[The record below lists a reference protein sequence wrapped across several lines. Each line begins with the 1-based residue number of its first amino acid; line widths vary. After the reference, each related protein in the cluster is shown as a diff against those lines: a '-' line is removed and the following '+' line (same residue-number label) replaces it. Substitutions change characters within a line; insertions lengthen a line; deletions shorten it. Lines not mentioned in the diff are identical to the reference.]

1 MSVRDQ
7 PAPNVALLFRAHWL
21 LWLGLAAIA
30 IPTIMHLSHET
41 WSTESGAQGP
51 IVLATGGWL
60 IWRQWE
66 NLSSDGQSGKL
77 AIILVLL
84 SIAVLS
90 YVFGRAFDF
99 LTAEAAGLYLF
110 GLASAQAFFSGRA
123 VARNWFPFFYLALAV
138 PPPAWLLAQ
147 ATGPLKHLV
156 SAAAIGTLTPFGIPV
171 AREGVTI
178 FVAQYQL
185 LVEDACSGMNSII
198 GLLAIGLFYIY
209 VARKASFVYSSILAC
224 FIIPIAIA
232 ANIIRI
238 VTLVLITYGFGDAVG
253 QGFLHFAAGI
263 FVFVVALLLVFTTD
277 NVLARLLLLGRVRLN
292 AGPA

>member
-1 MSVRDQ
+1 MSVQDQ
-7 PAPNVALLFRAHWL
+7 PASNVALLFRAHWFL
-21 LWLGLAAIA
+21 LLGLAAVA
-30 IPTIMHLSHET
+30 IPTIMHLSRET

-60 IWRQWE
+60 IWRQWQ
-66 NLSSDGQSGKL
+66 NLSADGKSGQL
-77 AIILVLL
+77 AITLVLL
-84 SIAVLS
+84 TVAVLT
-90 YVFGRAFDF
+90 YLFGRAFDF
-99 LTAEAAGLYLF
+99 LTAEAAGLYLI
-110 GLASAQAFFSGRA
+110 GLAAAQAFFSARA
-123 VARNWFPFFYLALAV
+123 VVRNWFPFFYLALAV

-185 LVEDACSGMNSII
+185 LVEDACSGMNSIV
-198 GLLAIGLFYIY
+198 GLLAIGLFYLY
-209 VARKASFVYSSILAC
+209 VARKASVLYSALLAC

-238 VTLVLITYGFGDAVG
+238 VTLVLLTYGFGDAVG

-263 FVFVVALLLVFTTD
+263 FVFVVALLLVFLTD
-277 NVLARLLLLGRVRLN
+277 NILARLLLGGR
-292 AGPA
+292 GS

>member
-1 MSVRDQ
+1 MSVQD
-7 PAPNVALLFRAHWL
+7 PPTSNVALLFRAHWFL
-21 LWLGLAAIA
+21 LLGTAAIV
-30 IPTIMHLSHET
+30 IPTVMHLSHET

-66 NLSSDGQSGKL
+66 NLSSDGKSGQL
-77 AIILVLL
+77 SITISLLAVAIIT
-84 SIAVLS
+84 

-99 LTAEAAGLYLF
+99 LTAEAAGVYLI
-110 GLASAQAFFSGRA
+110 GLAAAQTFFSGRA
-123 VARNWFPFFYLALAV
+123 VVRNWFPFFYLALAV

-209 VARKASFVYSSILAC
+209 VARKASLFYAAILAC
-224 FIIPIAIA
+224 FIIPIAIT

-263 FVFVVALLLVFTTD
+263 FVFVVALLLVFLTD
-277 NVLARLLLLGRVRLN
+277 NVLTRLFLRRRVRLN

>member
-1 MSVRDQ
+1 MSG
-7 PAPNVALLFRAHWL
+7 F
-21 LWLGLAAIA
+21 AAIA
-30 IPTIMHLSHET
+30 IPTIMHLSNET

-66 NLSSDGQSGKL
+66 SLSSEGKSGQL
-77 AIILVLL
+77 AITVALL
-84 SIAVLS
+84 SAAVLT

-99 LTAEAAGLYLF
+99 LTAEAAGLYLV
-110 GLASAQAFFSGRA
+110 GLAAAQTFFSGRA
-123 VARNWFPFFYLALAV
+123 IARNWFPFFYLALAV

-209 VARKASFVYSSILAC
+209 VARKASVIYSAILAC

-238 VTLVLITYGFGDAVG
+238 VTLVLITYGFGDSVG

-263 FVFVVALLLVFTTD
+263 FVFVVALLLVFLTD
-277 NVLARLLLLGRVRLN
+277 NVLAHLFLRRRGRLD

>member
-1 MSVRDQ
+1 V
-7 PAPNVALLFRAHWL
+7 FRSHWL
-21 LWLGLAAIA
+21 LIVGMAAIA
-30 IPTIMHLSHET
+30 VPTIMHLSRET

-66 NLSSDGQSGKL
+66 NLSSDGKNGNL
-77 AIILVLL
+77 AIT
-84 SIAVLS
+84 IAITFVAIIT

-110 GLASAQAFFSGRA
+110 WIASAYAFFSGRA
-123 VARNWFPFFYLALAV
+123 LARNWFPLFYLALAI
-138 PPPAWLLAQ
+138 PPPAWLLTQ

-156 SAAAIGTLTPFGIPV
+156 SAAAIGILTPFGVPV

-209 VARKASFVYSSILAC
+209 VARKASIIYSLILAC
-224 FIIPIAIA
+224 FIIPIAII

-263 FVFVVALLLVFTTD
+263 FVFVVALILVFLTD
-277 NVLARLLLLGRVRLN
+277 NVLARPLGSLQWRPN
-292 AGPA
+292 ARST

>member
-1 MSVRDQ
+1 MSVQDRPTPN
-7 PAPNVALLFRAHWL
+7 PAILFRAHWFL
-21 LWLGLAAIA
+21 LLGLAAIV
-30 IPTIMHLSHET
+30 IPTVQHMSRET

-60 IWRQWE
+60 VWRQWG
-66 NLSSDGQSGKL
+66 NLASGGKSGRL
-77 AIILVLL
+77 AITIAILTVA
-84 SIAVLS
+84 IIT

-99 LTAEAAGLYLF
+99 LTAEALGLYLI
-110 GLASAQAFFSGRA
+110 GLAASQAFFSGGA
-123 VARNWFPFFYLALAV
+123 VARTWFPFFYLALAV

-156 SAAAIGTLTPFGIPV
+156 SAAAIEVLTPFGVPV

-209 VARKASFVYSSILAC
+209 VARTASLIYSFTLAC
-224 FIIPIAIA
+224 LIIPIAIA

-238 VTLVLITYGFGDAVG
+238 VTLVLLTYGFGDAVG

-263 FVFVVALLLVFTTD
+263 FLFVVALVLVF
-277 NVLARLLLLGRVRLN
+277 LADHILDRLFKILRGRLN

>member
-1 MSVRDQ
+1 MTASDSSTPIVTQ
-7 PAPNVALLFRAHWL
+7 VFRSHWL
-21 LWLGLAAIA
+21 LIAGIAAIA
-30 IPTIMHLSHET
+30 VPTIIHLSRET

-60 IWRQWE
+60 IWRQWG
-66 NLSSDGQSGKL
+66 NLSSDSKNGHL
-77 AIILVLL
+77 AITIAITLVA
-84 SIAVLS
+84 IIT
-90 YVFGRAFDF
+90 YIFGRAFDF
-99 LTAEAAGLYLF
+99 LTAEASGFYLF
-110 GLASAQAFFSGRA
+110 LTAAAYSFFSGRA
-123 VARNWFPFFYLALAV
+123 LTRNWFPFFYLALAI
-138 PPPAWLLAQ
+138 PPPAWLLVQ

-156 SAAAIGTLTPFGIPV
+156 SAAAIGVLTPFGVPV

-209 VARKASFVYSSILAC
+209 VARKASVIYSLTLAC
-224 FIIPIAIA
+224 FIIPIAII

-263 FVFVVALLLVFTTD
+263 FVFVVALILVFLTD
-277 NVLARLLLLGRVRLN
+277 SVLARPLGSLQWRSN
-292 AGPA
+292 A

>member
-1 MSVRDQ
+1 MSVQD
-7 PAPNVALLFRAHWL
+7 PPNSNFALIFRAHWFL
-21 LWLGLAAIA
+21 LFGVAAIA

-66 NLSSDGQSGKL
+66 NLSSDSKRGQLSITIALLGV
-77 AIILVLL
+77 AIIT
-84 SIAVLS
+84 

-99 LTAEAAGLYLF
+99 LTAEAAGLYLI
-110 GLASAQAFFSGRA
+110 GLAAAQAFFSGRA
-123 VARNWFPFFYLALAV
+123 VARNWFPFSYLALAV

-156 SAAAIGTLTPFGIPV
+156 SAAAIGTLQPFGVPV

-209 VARKASFVYSSILAC
+209 VARKASIIYSVVLAC
-224 FIIPIAIA
+224 FIIPIAIV

-238 VTLVLITYGFGDAVG
+238 VTLVLITYAFGDAVG

-263 FVFVVALLLVFTTD
+263 FVFVVALLLVFLTD
-277 NVLARLLLLGRVRLN
+277 SILAPLFLSRRGRLN
-292 AGPA
+292 GGPA

>member
-1 MSVRDQ
+1 MSFRF
-7 PAPNVALLFRAHWL
+7 PAKNIFSSALRAHLLLFL
-21 LWLGLAAIA
+21 SAAAVA
-30 IPTIMHLSHET
+30 IPTILHLSKET

-60 IWRQWE
+60 VWRQWG
-66 NLSSDGQSGKL
+66 NLTSDAKSGRS
-77 AIILVLL
+77 AITIIILTA
-84 SIAVLS
+84 AVIS

-99 LTAEAAGLYLF
+99 LTAEAAGLYLI
-110 GLASAQAFFSGRA
+110 GLAAAQAFFSGGSII
-123 VARNWFPFFYLALAV
+123 RNWFPFAYLALAI

-147 ATGPLKHLV
+147 ATSPLKHV
-156 SAAAIGTLTPFGIPV
+156 VAAAAIGMLTPFGVPV

-185 LVEDACSGMNSII
+185 LVEDACSGMNSIV
-198 GLLAIGLFYIY
+198 GLLAIGLFYVY
-209 VARKASFVYSSILAC
+209 VARKASLVYSILLAV
-224 FIIPIAIA
+224 FIVPFAIA

-238 VTLVLITYGFGDAVG
+238 VTLVLITYSFGDSVG

-263 FVFVVALLLVFTTD
+263 FVFIVALLLVFLAD
-277 NVLARLLLLGRVRLN
+277 NVLSQLFLGLRRGLN

>member
-1 MSVRDQ
+1 MSVPNQ
-7 PAPNVALLFRAHWL
+7 PVHNVTLVFRAHWL
-21 LWLGLAAIA
+21 LVMGVAAIA

-60 IWRQWE
+60 IWRQWA
-66 NLSSDGQSGKL
+66 NLASEGRSGRL
-77 AIILVLL
+77 ATTTALLAVAIITY
-84 SIAVLS
+84 I
-90 YVFGRAFDF
+90 FGRAFDF
-99 LTAEAAGLYLF
+99 LTAEAAGLYLI
-110 GLASAQAFFSGRA
+110 GLAAAQSFFSGRA

-156 SAAAIGTLTPFGIPV
+156 SAAAIAALTPFGVPV

-209 VARKASFVYSSILAC
+209 VARKASVVYSLILAC
-224 FIIPIAIA
+224 FIVPIAIA

-238 VTLVLITYGFGDAVG
+238 VTLVLITYGFGDNVG

-263 FVFVVALLLVFTTD
+263 FVFVVALTLVFLAD
-277 NVLARLLLLGRVRLN
+277 NILARLLLGHLRRPN
-292 AGPA
+292 AG

>member
-1 MSVRDQ
+1 MSFRF
-7 PAPNVALLFRAHWL
+7 PAKNIFSSALRAHLLLFL
-21 LWLGLAAIA
+21 SAAAVA
-30 IPTIMHLSHET
+30 IPTILHLSKET

-60 IWRQWE
+60 VWRQWG
-66 NLSSDGQSGKL
+66 NLTSDAKSGRS
-77 AIILVLL
+77 AITIIILTA
-84 SIAVLS
+84 AVIS

-99 LTAEAAGLYLF
+99 LTAEAAGLYLI
-110 GLASAQAFFSGRA
+110 GLAAAQAFFSGGSII
-123 VARNWFPFFYLALAV
+123 RNWFPFAYLALAI

-147 ATGPLKHLV
+147 ATSPLKHV
-156 SAAAIGTLTPFGIPV
+156 VAA

-185 LVEDACSGMNSII
+185 LVEDACSGMNSIV
-198 GLLAIGLFYIY
+198 GLLAIGLFYVY
-209 VARKASFVYSSILAC
+209 VARKASLVYSILLAF
-224 FIIPIAIA
+224 FIVPFAIA

-238 VTLVLITYGFGDAVG
+238 VTLVLITYSFGDSVG

-263 FVFVVALLLVFTTD
+263 FVFIVALLLVFLAD
-277 NVLARLLLLGRVRLN
+277 NVLSQLFLGLRRGLN

>member
-1 MSVRDQ
+1 MSVQAQ
-7 PAPNVALLFRAHWL
+7 PAPNIALLFRAHWFL
-21 LWLGLAAIA
+21 LLGMAAVA
-30 IPTIMHLSHET
+30 IPTVMHLSHET

-60 IWRQWE
+60 IWREWE
-66 NLSSDGQSGKL
+66 SLSSDGKSGQL
-77 AIILVLL
+77 AITLSLLTVAILT
-84 SIAVLS
+84 

-99 LTAEAAGLYLF
+99 LTAEATGLYLI
-110 GLASAQAFFSGRA
+110 GLAASQAFFSGRA

-209 VARKASFVYSSILAC
+209 VARKASVLYSALLGC
-224 FIIPIAIA
+224 FIIPIAIV

-238 VTLVLITYGFGDAVG
+238 VTLVLLTYGFGDAVG

-263 FVFVVALLLVFTTD
+263 FVFVVALLLVFVTD
-277 NVLARLLLLGRVRLN
+277 NILARIILHRRVRLN

>member
-1 MSVRDQ
+1 MSVQ
-7 PAPNVALLFRAHWL
+7 EISTPNVALLLRAHWL
-21 LWLGLAAIA
+21 LFFGMAALA

-60 IWRQWE
+60 IWRQWDD
-66 NLSSDGQSGKL
+66 LSSDCKSGRFVITI
-77 AIILVLL
+77 AIVAVAILT
-84 SIAVLS
+84 

-99 LTAEAAGLYLF
+99 LTAEAAGLYLI
-110 GLASAQAFFSGRA
+110 GLAAAQAFFSSRA

-138 PPPAWLLAQ
+138 PPPAWLLAE
-147 ATGPLKHLV
+147 ATGPLKHFV
-156 SAAAIGTLTPFGIPV
+156 SAAAIETLTPFGVPV
-171 AREGVTI
+171 ARQGVTI

-209 VARKASFVYSSILAC
+209 VARKASIVYSVILAC
-224 FIIPIAIA
+224 LIIPIAIA

-238 VTLVLITYGFGDAVG
+238 VTLVLVTYGFGDAVG

-263 FVFVVALLLVFTTD
+263 FVFVVALLLVFLTD
-277 NVLARLLLLGRVRLN
+277 SVLARLFLRRQGRLN
-292 AGPA
+292 GGPA

>member
-1 MSVRDQ
+1 MSDHQ
-7 PAPNVALLFRAHWL
+7 PSTPNVGLIFRAHWFL
-21 LWLGLAAIA
+21 LLGMAAVA
-30 IPTIMHLSHET
+30 IPTILHLSQET

-51 IVLATGGWL
+51 IVFATGGWL

-66 NLSSDGQSGKL
+66 NLSSDGKGGRLLLTIVLIGL
-77 AIILVLL
+77 AII
-84 SIAVLS
+84 S

-99 LTAEAAGLYLF
+99 LTAEAAGLYLI
-110 GLASAQAFFSGRA
+110 GLAAAQAFFSGRA

-156 SAAAIGTLTPFGIPV
+156 SAAAIGTLTPFGVPV

-185 LVEDACSGMNSII
+185 LVEDACSGMNSLI

-209 VARKASFVYSSILAC
+209 VTRKASIMYSALLAC

-238 VTLVLITYGFGDAVG
+238 VTLVLLTYGFGDSVG

-263 FVFVVALLLVFTTD
+263 FVFIVALLLVFVAD
-277 NVLARLLLLGRVRLN
+277 NVLARLLLRRSGRPN
-292 AGPA
+292 ARPA

>member
-1 MSVRDQ
+1 MSVQDK
-7 PAPNVALLFRAHWL
+7 PAPNVALLFRAHWI
-21 LWLGLAAIA
+21 LWLGLAAVS

-60 IWRQWE
+60 IWRQSK
-66 NLSSDGQSGKL
+66 NLSSGGKSGRL
-77 AIILVLL
+77 AITIALLTVAILT
-84 SIAVLS
+84 

-110 GLASAQAFFSGRA
+110 GLAAAQAFFSARA

-156 SAAAIGTLTPFGIPV
+156 SAASIGALTPFGIPV

-209 VARKASFVYSSILAC
+209 VARKASLIYSVLLAG

-238 VTLVLITYGFGDAVG
+238 MTLVLITYGFGDAVG

-263 FVFVVALLLVFTTD
+263 FVFVVALLLVFVTD
-277 NVLARLLLLGRVRLN
+277 NILARLFLHRRVRLN